1 MIKLRLP
8 QGTGI
13 LHAAALGAVALLLL
27 KLLGLM
33 TDTSPAPAVAPA
45 ASLSEG
51 VTQTIARARDSAVER
66 PVDEIAYRPIVRARD
81 PDALD
86 PDTTGSVKE
95 PAKPDTAKP
104 DPAKSDP
111 AKPDAAKPPPG
122 KTAGR
127 TAAPPANGAMPADR
141 GKAPVLDGIRPQ
153 SPAERALLERLGER
167 REELDGRARELEMR
181 ERLLNSAERKL
192 EGRIEELR
200 GLEEKGGDPAVKA
213 QQTEQAALKNVVIM
227 YEAMKPKDAAR
238 VFDRLP
244 HDVLVPVVLQMNPR
258 KMAEVLAAMS
268 PESAEK
274 LTIALATRGRSA
286 EVRAPAGGM
295 MPANELPAMD
305 PTPVPRR

>member
-1 MIKLRLP
+1 MIRLRLP
-8 QGTGI
+8 QGTGL

-33 TDTSPAPAVAPA
+33 TDTAPAPSVAPA
-45 ASLSEG
+45 ASLSAG
-51 VTQTIARARDSAVER
+51 VTQTIARAREPGVER
-66 PVDEIAYRPIVRARD
+66 PADEVLYRPIVRARD
-81 PDALD
+81 PDAID
-86 PDTTGSVKE
+86 PETTGSVKE
-95 PAKPDTAKP
+95 PAKEPAKEPPKPDAGKAETAKP
-104 DPAKSDP
+104 G
-111 AKPDAAKPPPG
+111 AAKA
-122 KTAGR
+122 KAGQ
-127 TAAPPANGAMPADR
+127 APASGAMPADR
-141 GKAPVLDGIRPQ
+141 GKAPVLDGIPPQ

-192 EGRIEELR
+192 EGRIDELR
-200 GLEEKGGDPAVKA
+200 SLEEKGGDPAAKA
-213 QQTEQAALKNVVIM
+213 QQSEQAALKNVVIM

-274 LTIALATRGRSA
+274 LTIALATRGRTSEA
-286 EVRAPAGGM
+286 RAPATAA
-295 MPANELPAMD
+295 MPANELPGMD
-305 PTPVPRR
+305 PVPVPRR